1 MIYLCYKVIK
11 EKIVLQIL
19 VVPKCFTNFDN
30 FDHTCF
36 KQTQN
41 LITQPFIQNFVFK
54 IVCDK
59 NGGFLIVK
67 QRETSYL
74 RSNLKKIINRA
85 PIA

>member
-19 VVPKCFTNFDN
+19 VVPKCFTNFDK

-41 LITQPFIQNFVFK
+41 SITQMFIIKFVFK
-54 IVCDK
+54 IVYEK
-59 NGGFLIVK
+59 NDGFSNC
-67 QRETSYL
+67 ETKRNKL
-74 RSNLKKIINRA
+74 FKEQFEEDN
-85 PIA
+85 